1 MTKQEV
7 YFRITEHIKKT
18 SKLEEIQINE
28 TDNLLQFGYV
38 DSLTLVDL
46 INFLEQL
53 VGHEIKIEEMDI
65 RKFYTLESIYETF
78 FQEIKIS

>member
-7 YFRITEHIKKT
+7 YERIAERIKK
-18 SKLEEIQINE
+18 SRELEEVEINE
-28 TDNLLQFGYV
+28 SDNLLEHGYV

-46 INFLEQL
+46 IAFLEEMI
-53 VGHEIKIEEMDI
+53 GHEIKIEDLDI

-78 FQEIKIS
+78 FQECKIS